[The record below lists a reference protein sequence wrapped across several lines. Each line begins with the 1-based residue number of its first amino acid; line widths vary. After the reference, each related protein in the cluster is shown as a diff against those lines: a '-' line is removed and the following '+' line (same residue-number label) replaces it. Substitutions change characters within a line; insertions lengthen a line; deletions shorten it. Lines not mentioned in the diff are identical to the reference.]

1 MLKSVFGFGSPIRLP
16 STWYEEPTGAPPPNP
31 APAGDGKGAAD
42 GKTDPP
48 ATEEKQ
54 YTAAD
59 VEAARKAAAD
69 AEKKKAA
76 DKLAADKKA
85 ADEKAL
91 ADKEE
96 WKTLADTRASEI
108 ATLKASLAEYETL
121 REGINAMITAEI
133 EKWPAEVK
141 DLDPGADNVAA
152 RLAWATKGRALAA
165 KLAGATPVPPPPA
178 PNTQQGKKPP
188 TAGSGARPN
197 TQAGNQGNQGG
208 EQAHNYRFQG
218 QNDVR
223 W

>member
-16 STWYEEPTGAPPPNP
+16 STWYEEPPAGATPPAP
-31 APAGDGKGAAD
+31 APAGDSKGAAD
-42 GKTDPP
+42 GKNDPP

-96 WKTLADTRASEI
+96 WKTLADNRATEI

-152 RLAWATKGRALAA
+152 RLAWATKGRVLAA

-178 PNTQQGKKPP
+178 PNTQQGKKPA
-188 TAGSGARPN
+188 TANTGSAKPN
-197 TQAGNQGNQGG
+197 AQAGDGA
-208 EQAHNYRFQG
+208 QATNYRFQG

>member
-1 MLKSVFGFGSPIRLP
+1 MLKSVFSFGSPIRLP

-42 GKTDPP
+42 GKTDQPP
-48 ATEEKQ
+48 PEEKQ
-54 YTAAD
+54 YTAAEL
-59 VEAARKAAAD
+59 EAAKKAVAD

-96 WKTLADTRASEI
+96 WKTLAANRADEI
-108 ATLKASLAEYETL
+108 TTLKASLAEYETL
-121 REGINAMITAEI
+121 REGINAMIAAEI

-141 DLDPGADNVAA
+141 DLDPGVDNVAA
-152 RLAWATKGRALAA
+152 RLTWATKGRALVA
-165 KLAGATPVPPPPA
+165 KLAGTTQAPPPPA

-188 TAGSGARPN
+188 TAGSGVQPN
-197 TQAGNQGNQGG
+197 TQAGNQSGA
-208 EQAHNYRFQG
+208 QATNYRFQG

>member
-1 MLKSVFGFGSPIRLP
+1 MLKSVFGYGSPIRLP
-16 STWYEEPTGAPPPNP
+16 STWYEEPPAGATPPNP

-54 YTAAD
+54 YTAAEL
-59 VEAARKAAAD
+59 EAAKKAVAD

-96 WKTLADTRASEI
+96 WKTLAANRADEI
-108 ATLKASLAEYETL
+108 TTLKASLAEYETL
-121 REGINAMITAEI
+121 REGINAMIAAEI

-141 DLDPGADNVAA
+141 DLDPGVDNVAA
-152 RLAWATKGRALAA
+152 RLTWATKGRALVA
-165 KLAGATPVPPPPA
+165 KLAGTTQAPPPPA

-188 TAGSGARPN
+188 TAGSGAQPN
-197 TQAGNQGNQGG
+197 TQAGNQSGA
-208 EQAHNYRFQG
+208 QAKSYRFQG